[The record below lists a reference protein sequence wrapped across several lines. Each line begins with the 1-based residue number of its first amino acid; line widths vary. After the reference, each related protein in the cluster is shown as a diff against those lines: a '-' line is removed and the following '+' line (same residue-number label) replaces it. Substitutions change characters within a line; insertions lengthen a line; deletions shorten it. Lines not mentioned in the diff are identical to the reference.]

1 MSIIRATRQKGG
13 STFPLTSHVSL
24 FFIRS
29 SFGTHLATKPR
40 ATEELQTSLLSN
52 QKESRR
58 NNNSISWKN
67 QKYQERIFNHTGKF
81 LLAVF
86 FMLLDR
92 IFRNPQT
99 TGNFR
104 NLQSFQ
110 CKLHYETALGR
121 KLFNRCHQI
130 GIDIFL

>member
-58 NNNSISWKN
+58 NNNSYHGKIKN
-67 QKYQERIFNHTGKF
+67 IRKGFSTI

>member
-58 NNNSISWKN
+58 NNNSYHGKIKNIRKGFSTIRASFCLTVSSEIRKRLAIS
-67 QKYQERIFNHTGKF
+67 EIFNPSNVSCITRRHWGGSCSIAAIR
-81 LLAVF
+81 LA
-86 FMLLDR
+86 
-92 IFRNPQT
+92 
-99 TGNFR
+99 
-104 NLQSFQ
+104 
-110 CKLHYETALGR
+110 
-121 KLFNRCHQI
+121 
-130 GIDIFL
+130 

>member
-52 QKESRR
+52 Q
-58 NNNSISWKN
+58 
-67 QKYQERIFNHTGKF
+67 
-81 LLAVF
+81 
-86 FMLLDR
+86 
-92 IFRNPQT
+92 
-99 TGNFR
+99 
-104 NLQSFQ
+104 
-110 CKLHYETALGR
+110 
-121 KLFNRCHQI
+121 
-130 GIDIFL
+130 

>member
-58 NNNSISWKN
+58 NNNS
-67 QKYQERIFNHTGKF
+67 YHGKIKKDF
-81 LLAVF
+81 QPYGQVF
-86 FMLLDR
+86 ACRF
-92 IFRNPQT
+92 FYAP
-99 TGNFR
+99 
-104 NLQSFQ
+104 
-110 CKLHYETALGR
+110 
-121 KLFNRCHQI
+121 
-130 GIDIFL
+130 

>member
-58 NNNSISWKN
+58 NNNSYHGKIKNIRKGFSTIRASFCLPFFLCSLTVSSEIRKRLAIS
-67 QKYQERIFNHTGKF
+67 EIFNPYNVSCITRRHWGGSCSIAAIR
-81 LLAVF
+81 LA
-86 FMLLDR
+86 
-92 IFRNPQT
+92 
-99 TGNFR
+99 
-104 NLQSFQ
+104 
-110 CKLHYETALGR
+110 
-121 KLFNRCHQI
+121 
-130 GIDIFL
+130 